1 MLKLS
6 PRAATESI
14 SSIMNGAAYPPLEI
28 RSELLKFAI
37 NDAAIRLKFIIL

>member
-6 PRAATESI
+6 PSAATESI
-14 SSIMNGAAYPPLEI
+14 KSIINGAAYPPLDI

-37 NDAAIRLKFIIL
+37 KDAAIRLKFIIL